1 MDLVLNIK
9 AKDIK
14 LLEESIVKKKKVQTW
29 DIKRISWTRHNI
41 KSTNQKKK
49 KL

>member
-1 MDLVLNIK
+1 MNLDLNIK

-14 LLEESIVKKKKVQTW
+14 LLEESIVKKSINLGYERDCLNTAQKAH
-29 DIKRISWTRHNI
+29 KRE
-41 KSTNQKKK
+41 

>member
-14 LLEESIVKKKKVQTW
+14 LLEESIVKKKK
-29 DIKRISWTRHNI
+29 SANLGY
-41 KSTNQKKK
+41 KKDFLDKTQHK
-49 KL
+49 KH